1 MKTKGKKPEGIV
13 FTNADPRYA
22 GKLEVRRKGD
32 TERQTESK
40 ISSERFLFRHRDPRE
55 TQMSIW
61 IAPDRHKEIVAR
73 DVYSDT
79 ARQRKGRKRKRRVQ
93 KEKDPDERYLFGQRQ
108 TETKIS

>member
-61 IAPDRHKEIVAR
+61 IAPDRHKGILAR
-73 DVYSDT
+73 DVCSE
-79 ARQRKGRKRKRRVQ
+79 KKK
-93 KEKDPDERYLFGQRQ
+93 KER
-108 TETKIS
+108 